1 MSPERDSYGGA
12 MRWPALFADLEL
24 QLDAAD
30 GRGRDQDVA
39 DLTRAERAS
48 VHLGDRLRGSFS
60 RDLRL
65 LLVDGSRVAGSVRD
79 VGPVWVL
86 LVDDTREHLVPLGA
100 VASVVGLAELSA
112 PSEGAALRRLGL
124 GHALRA
130 VARDRRLVDV
140 VTRAG
145 TVTGRLD
152 AVGGDH
158 VDVALVHPDSGRPTG
173 EVQVVPFSALV
184 RLTGL

>member
-1 MSPERDSYGGA
+1 
-12 MRWPALFADLEL
+12 MRWDALFADMEL
-24 QLDAAD
+24 QLDAVD
-30 GRGRDQDVA
+30 GRGRAQDVA

-48 VHLGDRLRGSFS
+48 VHLGDRVRGSLF
-60 RDLRL
+60 REIGAVLM
-65 LLVDGSRVAGSVRD
+65 DGTRVVGAVRD

-86 LVDDTREHLVPLGA
+86 LVDGNREHLVPLGA
-100 VASVVGLAELSA
+100 VATVVALGELSA
-112 PSEGAALRRLGL
+112 PPEGAVLRRLGL

-140 VTRAG
+140 VTMAG

-152 AVGGDH
+152 GVGADH

-173 EVQVVPFSALV
+173 ELQVVPFAALLLV
-184 RLTGL
+184 TGL